1 MRDFL
6 LQKENVSE
14 LVDKIKVEIQS
25 NYHKLL
31 KRINIAQDKSRNTF
45 IDAIKFLTSTMN
57 VMIPEKRMKKV
68 IVMTDGLCVED
79 LSSFELAFLESN
91 YYMSYDFVL
100 TGILLI

>member
-1 MRDFL
+1 
-6 LQKENVSE
+6 
-14 LVDKIKVEIQS
+14 
-25 NYHKLL
+25 
-31 KRINIAQDKSRNTF
+31 
-45 IDAIKFLTSTMN
+45 MN